1 MATPFQPARVTH
13 HWIRVSDEDLALILD
28 GPEDGT
34 DVNPEPWLDWID
46 EVIDIV
52 EDGLETE

>member
-1 MATPFQPARVTH
+1 MATPFQPRVTH
-13 HWIRVSDEDLALILD
+13 HWIRVSDEDLAVILD
-28 GPEDGT
+28 GPEDET
-34 DVNPEPWLDWID
+34 DLEDLQDWVA